1 MSYESYVLQEHE
13 PSLLMMFSWVTFEN
27 QIEDTSNLFLSQP
40 MQSDQIIV
48 RDRTIIP
55 GERKSLFL
63 SGDRVEPIR
72 FSYQEEFPEQDF
84 TLIFWFR
91 VYDSEVTVRRGMV
104 RYGDLS
110 IAVDKVESG
119 QFELVVR
126 VNNKVIREIFVTGDY
141 MLTMTRQGDNFSMYI
156 RKDGEEQP
164 FFFSES
170 NVDISESSF
179 RVGTARLF
187 ESNVDAELD
196 IQGVTLLD
204 FPINEQQRQD
214 IYTVVDTN
222 RVVRGA
228 LESGILDFAEENIK
242 ALQTEWHSVLI

>member
-1 MSYESYVLQEHE
+1 MSYESYVLQEHQ

-27 QIEDTSNLFLSQP
+27 QIEDVSNFFLSQP
-40 MQSDQIIV
+40 MQFDQIIV
-48 RDRTIIP
+48 RNRTIIP
-55 GERKSLFL
+55 GERNSLFL

-72 FSYQEEFPEQDF
+72 FSHEEEFPEQDF

-91 VYDSEVTVRRGMV
+91 VYDSEVPVRRGMI

-110 IAVDKVESG
+110 IAVDKVENE

-126 VNNKVIREIFVTGDY
+126 VNNKVIREIFATGDY

-156 RKDGEEQP
+156 RKDGEEES

-179 RVGTARLF
+179 QLGTARLF
-187 ESNVDAELD
+187 ESNVDAD
-196 IQGVTLLD
+196 VDMQGVTLLD
-204 FPINEQQRQD
+204 FPISEQQRED
-214 IYTVVDTN
+214 IYSVVDTN
-222 RVVRGA
+222 RVVRQA
-228 LESGILDFAEENIK
+228 SESGVLDFAGENIK
-242 ALQTEWHSVLI
+242 ALQTEWHSVII